1 MVRRLSP
8 FALALLAAFARV
20 PPSAPRFPGAS
31 PGGPPPARG
40 GRRRPPL
47 EPIAWADDSRAVQL
61 QVLNRV
67 AWGAKRSSA
76 SEIASLGTG
85 RWLDAQLRASPA
97 PLPAEMQARID
108 AMTITQR
115 PLAEV
120 GAELE
125 KRRRALRA
133 ATPEERKQELKAVNQ
148 ELQGLARETQAR
160 MLLRA
165 IYSPNQL
172 DEHLAWFWLNH
183 FNVFQYKGPLR
194 ALVADYEERAIRP
207 QALGRFRDLLGATAR
222 HPAMLIYLDNARNS
236 AGRLNEN
243 YARELMELH
252 TLGVDGGYSQR
263 DVEALARVLTGWSI
277 DLDASGLARFYP
289 RRHDASAKE
298 LLGRPIRAKGAAELD
313 EALDRLARHPATA
326 RFVSRKLAVFF
337 VADEPPPALVERM
350 ATTFVASDGD
360 IAQLLRALF
369 TSPEFRA
376 SLGGKF
382 KDPLHYALSALR
394 LVLDERPLPDAQP
407 VVGAL
412 ARLGQPLYARA
423 TPDGYPLTKA
433 DWASGGQLAARFEIA
448 RAIGYRMPARIW
460 DEPVGPRSAS
470 TREALARA
478 ATAEEWNQ
486 LLLSSPEFMQR

>member
-1 MVRRLSP
+1 MVRRLAP
-8 FALALLAAFARV
+8 LALAFLAACA
-20 PPSAPRFPGAS
+20 SAPR
-31 PGGPPPARG
+31 PAPERAE
-40 GRRRPPL
+40 RPPL
-47 EPIAWADDSRAVQL
+47 EPIAWPDDSRALQL

-67 AWGAKRSSA
+67 AWGASRSSA
-76 SEIASLGTG
+76 AEIARLGTG

-97 PLPAEMQARID
+97 PLPAEMQKRID

-115 PLAEV
+115 PLTEV

-125 KRRRALRA
+125 KRRRTLQSAKS
-133 ATPEERKQELKAVNQ
+133 EERKQELKAVNE

-172 DEHLAWFWLNH
+172 EEQLSWFWLNH

-207 QALGRFRDLLGATAR
+207 NALGRFRDLLGATAR

-263 DVEALARVLTGWSI
+263 DVESLARVLTGWSI
-277 DLDASGLARFYP
+277 DLDAPGLARFYP
-289 RRHDASAKE
+289 RRHDASDKQLLGTTIRNGGAKE
-298 LLGRPIRAKGAAELD
+298 LD
-313 EALDRLARHPATA
+313 QALDLLARHPATA

-350 ATTFVASDGD
+350 ASTFTASDGD
-360 IAQLLRALF
+360 IAQVLRTMFA
-369 TSPEFRA
+369 SPEFRA
-376 SLGGKF
+376 SLGTKF
-382 KDPLHYALSALR
+382 KDPMHYALSALR
-394 LVLDERPLPDAQP
+394 LVLDDRPLPDAQP

-412 ARLGQPLYARA
+412 ARLGQPLYARV

-448 RAIGYRMPARIW
+448 RAIGYRIPVRIW
-460 DEPVGPRSAS
+460 DEPVGPLSAA
-470 TREALARA
+470 TQEALARA
-478 ATAEEWNQ
+478 GSAQEWNQ

>member
-1 MVRRLSP
+1 MVRRFLPFTLS
-8 FALALLAAFARV
+8 LLAACA
-20 PPSAPRFPGAS
+20 SAP
-31 PGGPPPARG
+31 GPAPEPYVRPA
-40 GRRRPPL
+40 P
-47 EPIAWADDSRAVQL
+47 EPIAWPDDSRAVQL

-67 AWGAKRSSA
+67 AWGAHRSSA
-76 SEIASLGTG
+76 AEIARQGSG
-85 RWLDAQLRASPA
+85 RWLDAQLHPSPA

-125 KRRRALRA
+125 KRRRALRSA
-133 ATPEERKQELKAVNQ
+133 APEERKQQLKVVNE
-148 ELQGLARETQAR
+148 ELQSLARETQAR

-172 DEHLAWFWLNH
+172 EEHLSWFWLNH

-207 QALGRFRDLLGATAR
+207 HALGRFRNLLGATAR

-252 TLGVDGGYSQR
+252 TLGVDGGYAQR

-277 DLDASGLARFYP
+277 DLDAPGLARFYP
-289 RRHDASAKE
+289 RRHDASSKD
-298 LLGRPIRAKGAAELD
+298 LLGRPIKAKGAAELD
-313 EALDRLARHPATA
+313 EALDRLARHPSTA
-326 RFVSRKLAVFF
+326 RFVSRKLAVLF

-350 ATTFVASDGD
+350 AGSFSASDGD
-360 IAQLLRALF
+360 IAQVLRTMFA
-369 TSPEFRA
+369 SSEFRA

-448 RAIGYRMPARIW
+448 RAIGYRIPARIW
-460 DEPVGPRSAS
+460 DEPVGPLGAS

-486 LLLSSPEFMQR
+486 LLLSSPEFMHR

>member
-1 MVRRLSP
+1 MVRRLLP
-8 FALALLAAFARV
+8 FALAFLAACASTPR
-20 PPSAPRFPGAS
+20 PAPEPTA
-31 PGGPPPARG
+31 
-40 GRRRPPL
+40 RPPIA
-47 EPIAWADDSRAVQL
+47 PIAWPDDSRALQL

-67 AWGAKRSSA
+67 AWGANRSSA
-76 SEIASLGTG
+76 AEIARLGTG
-85 RWLDAQLRASPA
+85 PWLDAQLRASPA

-108 AMTITQR
+108 AMTITRR

-125 KRRRALRA
+125 KRRRTLQSAR
-133 ATPEERKQELKAVNQ
+133 TEERKQELKAVNE

-172 DEHLAWFWLNH
+172 EEHLSWFWLNH

-207 QALGRFRDLLGATAR
+207 HALGRFRDLLGATAR

-263 DVEALARVLTGWSI
+263 DVESLARVLTGWSI
-277 DLDASGLARFYP
+277 DLDAPGLARFYP
-289 RRHDASAKE
+289 RRHDASTKE
-298 LLGRPIRAKGAAELD
+298 LLGQPIRTKGAAELD
-313 EALDRLARHPATA
+313 EALDRLARHPSTA

-350 ATTFVASDGD
+350 ASSFSATDGD
-360 IAQLLRALF
+360 IAQVLRTMFA
-369 TSPEFRA
+369 SPEFRA

-412 ARLGQPLYARA
+412 ARLGQPLYARV

-448 RAIGYRMPARIW
+448 RAIGYRIPVRIW
-460 DEPVGPRSAS
+460 DEPVAPLGAS

-486 LLLSSPEFMQR
+486 LLLSSPEFMHR